1 MLEAVRLINCQSI
14 EDATLDFSIDRV
26 NVIVADNNTGK
37 SILFKMLKTTA
48 NPNWLPNK
56 KRKQLIRH
64 GASNASMICGFSD
77 GSIGITTVLENS
89 VIYRYKDADSQDFTT
104 YQRAPEEYINQL
116 GLIVDSKTKFIAN
129 IIDTDQD
136 MLLVNSD
143 LKGNNELLC
152 ALAECADLLEVK
164 DKVSQLMKAFTE
176 ANTKLLIKETSLQ
189 QVLASLEHEDITAL
203 ESVCRNGDIL
213 YNALGSLNKAENA
226 LEIITQ
232 CNSDTFNYN
241 YCIGLIETLQICKEI
256 SELLSC
262 IYCGDIIDSKLIDI
276 AIVFEN
282 ICKVLA
288 EIKLTPSIDFDT
300 GALESFISA
309 IDKLNS
315 IAVIHSIDDIE
326 VLDSLLCVKSCN
338 SNLRNILN
346 NFSSIYSI
354 EVDCNKIKE
363 DIIRSGKQTHC
374 PIHGEVIYNGEECI
388 PYNL

>member
-1 MLEAVRLINCQSI
+1 MLEAVRLVNCQSI
-14 EDATLDFSIDRV
+14 EDATLDFATDRV

-48 NPNWLPNK
+48 NPNWLSNK

-64 GASNASMICGFSD
+64 GASSASMICGFSD
-77 GSIGITTVLENS
+77 GSIGITTIIENG

-104 YQRAPEEYINQL
+104 YQRAPEEYIAQL
-116 GLIVDSKTKFIAN
+116 GLIVDNKTKFIAN

-164 DKVSQLMKAFTE
+164 DKVSQLLRAFTD

-189 QVLASLEHEDITAL
+189 QVLASLEHEDITTL
-203 ESVCRNGDIL
+203 ESVCKNGDIL
-213 YNALGSLNKAENA
+213 YTALGSLNKAENS
-226 LEIITQ
+226 LEIIMQ

-241 YCIGLIETLQICKEI
+241 NSISLIDILQICKEI
-256 SELLSC
+256 SELLSY
-262 IYCGDIIDSKLIDI
+262 IYCGEIIDSKLIDI
-276 AIVFEN
+276 AVIFEN
-282 ICKVLA
+282 ICKVLSGI
-288 EIKLTPSIDFDT
+288 ELTSSINFDS
-300 GALESFISA
+300 GALESFLSA
-309 IDKLNS
+309 NELLNY
-315 IAVIHSIDDIE
+315 ITVVHDTDDIE

-338 SNLRNILN
+338 NNLRTMLN
-346 NFSSIYSI
+346 SFNSIYAI
-354 EVDCNKIKE
+354 ETDCSKIKE
-363 DIIRSGKQTHC
+363 DIVRSGEQTHC
-374 PIHGEVIYNGEECI
+374 PIYGEVIYNGEECI